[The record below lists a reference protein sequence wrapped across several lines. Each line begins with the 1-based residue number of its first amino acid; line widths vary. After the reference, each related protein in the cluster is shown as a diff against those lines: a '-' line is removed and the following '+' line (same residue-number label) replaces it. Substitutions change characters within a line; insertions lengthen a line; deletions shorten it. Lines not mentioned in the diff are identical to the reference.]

1 MYVPNCWYWIM
12 ESERCESMQLVCSDV
27 PNRYNSKHVSVC
39 GKLSSKAHFMCSL
52 FDFKGIGFKR

>member
-1 MYVPNCWYWIM
+1 M
-12 ESERCESMQLVCSDV
+12 ESERCESMQLVCSDG
-27 PNRYNSKHVSVC
+27 PNRYDSKHVSVC